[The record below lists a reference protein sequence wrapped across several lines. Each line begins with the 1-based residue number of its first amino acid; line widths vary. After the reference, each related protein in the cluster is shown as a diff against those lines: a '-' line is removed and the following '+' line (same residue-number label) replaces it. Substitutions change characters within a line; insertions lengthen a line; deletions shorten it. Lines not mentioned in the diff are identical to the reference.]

1 MANNP
6 DWNFIAVLVFIFSV
20 VVVAFRGIGK
30 SDKQTSDDLKAI
42 LDAHEHDVKLRAE
55 QK

>member
-6 DWNFIAVLVFIFSV
+6 DWNLIAVLVFIFSI
-20 VVVAFRGIGK
+20 VVVAFRGVGK
-30 SDKQTSDDLKAI
+30 ADKQTSDYLEAAFDAI
-42 LDAHEHDVKLRAE
+42 ERDVKLRAE